1 MEIVQDK
8 PKQIILTSL
17 KENEAKDICNILN
30 KEYNKK
36 NLFILICFFVSLY
49 PLSTRQF
56 GHYFIPI
63 LPFACILSSLCIMNN
78 IQKLKFELIREA
90 FIKKDDFKIFEIL
103 CIIGML
109 VFSFVFNLRVG
120 NENLKGGYSLYDEQ
134 LKTSNYIKAHTSET
148 DKIFV
153 LGYEPSIYYL
163 SGREPPVNIFIFNQ
177 YYYNETVENEII
189 NKLKNDSI
197 YIIIPPGG
205 KTDDAGKNIERF
217 VKNNYQ
223 LKESIGGYNIYSRV
237 T

>member
-1 MEIVQDK
+1 
-8 PKQIILTSL
+8 
-17 KENEAKDICNILN
+17 
-30 KEYNKK
+30 
-36 NLFILICFFVSLY
+36 
-49 PLSTRQF
+49 
-56 GHYFIPI
+56 
-63 LPFACILSSLCIMNN
+63 MNN

-90 FIKKDDFKIFEIL
+90 FIKKDDFKIFALL